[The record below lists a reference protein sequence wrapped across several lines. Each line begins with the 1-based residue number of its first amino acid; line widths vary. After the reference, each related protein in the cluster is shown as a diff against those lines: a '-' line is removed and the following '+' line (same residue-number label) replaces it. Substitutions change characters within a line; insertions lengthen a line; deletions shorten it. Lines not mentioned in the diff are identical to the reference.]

1 MHSPT
6 EPPATDPTE
15 RRRRRTRVWQ
25 VLLALLLLFACL
37 GSSTL
42 LFLLDQTT
50 LAAQAYLQSVNSGN
64 VGIAELM
71 GDHYSEDRDW
81 HQRFFRQDIQRDLE
95 WLQGAHLTDVTTSR
109 EQTLSGQWVT
119 ILRFNYTPA
128 NPTNPNQA
136 QPRPA
141 ALRVKTD
148 HWLLITYIRAVE
160 LLQQ

>member
-1 MHSPT
+1 MQSVSEAPAI
-6 EPPATDPTE
+6 EPAE
-15 RRRRRTRVWQ
+15 RRMRTRIWQ
-25 VLLALLLLFACL
+25 VLIALLLLFACL

-42 LFLLDQTT
+42 LFLLDQTS

-64 VGIAELM
+64 SGIAELM
-71 GDHYSEDRDW
+71 GDHYSDDRDW
-81 HQRFFRQDIQRDLE
+81 HQRFFHQDVQRDLE

-128 NPTNPNQA
+128 NPTTPNQA
-136 QPRPA
+136 KPRPG

-160 LLQQ
+160 LLEQ